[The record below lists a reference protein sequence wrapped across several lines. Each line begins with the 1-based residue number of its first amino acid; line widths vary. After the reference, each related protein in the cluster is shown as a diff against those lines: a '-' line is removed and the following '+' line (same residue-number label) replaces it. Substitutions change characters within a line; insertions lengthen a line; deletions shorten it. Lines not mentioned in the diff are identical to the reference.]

1 MVQPVVVQEQTI
13 KRYILAYFDF
23 LVHMRL
29 KHFLNWHP
37 YLTPFHIKK
46 KFFFYQSI
54 QLSWL

>member
-37 YLTPFHIKK
+37 YLTPFHIRVT
-46 KFFFYQSI
+46 I
-54 QLSWL
+54 A